1 MELPKKLL
9 SLLNRV
15 FILRNTLSLI
25 HALNGDKI
33 KAVGISFSNIYLNCV
48 VKYTVQ
54 NNGHKSLDR
63 TFVL

>member
-1 MELPKKLL
+1 MVIKLRQWEL
-9 SLLNRV
+9 V
-15 FILRNTLSLI
+15 
-25 HALNGDKI
+25 
-33 KAVGISFSNIYLNCV
+33 FSNIYLNCV

>member
-1 MELPKKLL
+1 M
-9 SLLNRV
+9 
-15 FILRNTLSLI
+15 
-25 HALNGDKI
+25 NGDKI
-33 KAVGISFSNIYLNCV
+33 KAVGISFTNIYLNRV

>member
-1 MELPKKLL
+1 M
-9 SLLNRV
+9 
-15 FILRNTLSLI
+15 
-25 HALNGDKI
+25 NGDKI
-33 KAVGISFSNIYLNCV
+33 KAVGISFTNIYLDCV